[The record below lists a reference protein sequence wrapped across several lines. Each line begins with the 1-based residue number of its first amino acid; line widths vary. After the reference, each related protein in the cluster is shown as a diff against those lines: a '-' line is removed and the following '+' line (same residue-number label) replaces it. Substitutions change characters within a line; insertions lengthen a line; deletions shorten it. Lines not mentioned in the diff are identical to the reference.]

1 MASASSSRGIR
12 IMDRVEEEERKRSTT
27 TPWTFLAVDGEEDS
41 SSSSAAAM
49 ARARA
54 RAPAPRE
61 CDVYVGHGRDAR
73 RLAAWLRAELE
84 MLGIPCVASNRRQC
98 GDAPAHAAA
107 TGAMDGALVGVV
119 LVTPASL
126 SNPYAVEEVCHFLD
140 RGALV
145 PVFAGGVR
153 RSDLA
158 AGADVAVERRGGE
171 LWEKNGG
178 RLWMAYDGEE
188 QQWRQAVEGLAGSEP
203 AVEVRGGDLRDRV
216 LDVVELVGARL
227 GRRAVGPTVRAWRA
241 EAELK
246 IPFPWNEG
254 FVGREKELLDVDAM
268 LRGGA
273 AHHRAL
279 LDNDKA
285 SGKRPMY
292 LDVVNNGAFLDGVVC
307 ITGSSGAG
315 KTELAL
321 EFVHRHCHQYKKV
334 LWVHGE
340 ARYLRQ
346 SFLKLADH
354 LGIAVGDTIFFQ
366 SKARSTTTTTT
377 RNLHDIEGDA
387 IAKIKKELTRDIP
400 YLLVIDNLES
410 ETDWW
415 DRRAIT
421 ELLPRGCKRTRI
433 IITTKLA
440 GGVHGV
446 RTLSLGSL
454 DASNAM
460 RLMKGARTFGME
472 DTAILRDIQKTVGDV
487 TLGFALVG
495 GVLAELPVVG
505 PGELRRA
512 MRHAPHR
519 SPVWETKDDAA
530 LRDNPGLVQLL
541 DACFALLRREEEG
554 SPAARGR
561 LAAAAERVV
570 EASSYFA
577 PVPVS
582 SAMLVDAAAAAAGAV
597 TSSSSWKKRWFK
609 RTMRLSCASPLPT
622 ITGGRAEHQAAL
634 AMLLRLGIARRS
646 THHGCVSVHGVFRL
660 FARKVGGGSGA
671 RAAVD
676 TIASGHGAV
685 AAENTDF
692 HKVAA
697 CLSLFFKF
705 ESSAMAV
712 KLPEPELARFVTGA
726 VIPLAARYVVGHS
739 AYGAALEILREAT
752 DAVFAAEERY
762 TTTDDGGSSRRRRG
776 VAGDGGGH
784 VERLDP
790 KVYREL
796 ARARAELLVMRARVM
811 MRAGERD
818 IAEDHCVS
826 AVSILEVVNGDWH
839 PDTVAILAPAMNG
852 SESITVV

>member
-12 IMDRVEEEERKRSTT
+12 IMDRVEEEERKRPTT

-61 CDVYVGHGRDAR
+61 CDVYVGHGGDAR

-84 MLGIPCVASNRRQC
+84 MLGIPCIASNRRQC

-107 TGAMDGALVGVV
+107 RGAMDGALVGVV

-158 AGADVAVERRGGE
+158 AGPDVVVERRGGE
-171 LWEKNGG
+171 LWEKHGG

-188 QQWRQAVEGLAGSEP
+188 QQWRQAVEGLAGAEP

-227 GRRAVGPTVRAWRA
+227 GRRTVGPTVRAWRA
-241 EAELK
+241 EAQLE
-246 IPFPWNEG
+246 IPFPWNKG

-292 LDVVNNGAFLDGVVC
+292 LDGVVC
-307 ITGSSGAG
+307 ITGGSGAG

-321 EFVHRHCHQYKKV
+321 EFVHRHCHEYKKV

-346 SFLKLADH
+346 SFLKLTDH
-354 LGIAVGDTIFFQ
+354 LGIAVGDTTFFQ
-366 SKARSTTTTTT
+366 SKSRSATTT
-377 RNLHDIEGDA
+377 RSLHDIEGDA

-415 DRRAIT
+415 DRRSIG

-460 RLMKGARTFGME
+460 RLMKGARTFGVE
-472 DTAILRDIQKTVGDV
+472 DTAILRGIQETVGDV
-487 TLGFALVG
+487 TLGLALVG
-495 GVLAELPVVG
+495 GVLTELPGVG
-505 PGELRRA
+505 PGELRSA

-554 SPAARGR
+554 WPAARGR
-561 LAAAAERVV
+561 LAAAAERLV

-597 TSSSSWKKRWFK
+597 TSSSSWKKQWFK
-609 RTMRLSCASPLPT
+609 RTMRLSCASPPPT

-646 THHGCVSVHGVFRL
+646 THHGSVSVHGVFRL
-660 FARKVGGGSGA
+660 FARKVGGASGTRVA

-676 TIASGHGAV
+676 TIASGHGAE

-692 HKVAA
+692 HQVAA

-712 KLPEPELARFVTGA
+712 KLPEPELTRFVTGA

-762 TTTDDGGSSRRRRG
+762 TTTDDGGSSRWRRG
-776 VAGDGGGH
+776 VAGGGGGGH